1 MPPPVV
7 VALAW
12 KVIARLEGSAARV
25 TDAESIRREAKRRE
39 RLARL
44 PIAKLVTGFPDRRME
59 VGVDSA
65 TLSDGTRLPVR
76 VYRPAAARS
85 ATAGAAALP
94 VVVNFHGGGWVSGNA
109 YQSEWWCSGIAAH
122 AGVVVV
128 SVDYRLAPDFPFPT
142 AVHDCYAATEWVVA
156 NAAKL
161 GVDARR
167 LAVMGDSAGGNL
179 ATEVC
184 LQARDRQGPPI
195 RLQVLIYPAVD
206 FVDEYPSEIENANAP
221 VLSKADMIRHRG
233 VYLDGVDPADPLA
246 SPLRAA
252 SHADLPA
259 ALIQTARHDPL
270 RDQGAAYAK
279 VLEAAGVPVQLTEYR
294 SSVHGYISIP
304 GLVPEARKARAEVVV
319 ALKIAFA
326 ADPTG

>member
-7 VALAW
+7 VSLAW
-12 KVIARLEGSAARV
+12 KVIARLEGSAARA
-25 TDAESIRREAKRRE
+25 TDAAAIRREADRRA

-44 PIAKLVTGFPDRRME
+44 PIAKVVTGFPDRRAR
-59 VGVDSA
+59 VSVDTA
-65 TLSDGTRLPVR
+65 TLPDGTRLPVR
-76 VYRPAAARS
+76 IYRPTTGP
-85 ATAGAAALP
+85 ATPG

-109 YQSEWWCSGIAAH
+109 HQSEWWCSGIAAQ

-128 SVDYRLAPDFPFPT
+128 SVDYRLAPDHPFPT

-156 NAAKL
+156 HATGL
-161 GVDARR
+161 GVDAGR

-179 ATEVC
+179 AAEVC
-184 LQARDRQGPPI
+184 LLARDRHGPRI
-195 RLQVLIYPAVD
+195 DLQVLIYPAVD
-206 FVDEYPSEIENANAP
+206 FVEEYPSEIENANAP
-221 VLSKADMIRHRG
+221 VLTKEDMTRHRRL
-233 VYLDGVDPADPLA
+233 YLNGADPADPLA

-252 SHADLPA
+252 DHTGLPA

-294 SSVHGYISIP
+294 NSVHGFISVP
-304 GLVPEARKARAEVVV
+304 GLVPEAGKARAEAVQ
-319 ALKIAFA
+319 AIRTAISA
-326 ADPTG
+326 

>member
-1 MPPPVV
+1 MPPPAVV
-7 VALAW
+7 RLAW
-12 KVIARLEGSAARV
+12 KVIARLEGSAAKA
-25 TDAESIRREAKRRE
+25 TDAAAIQREARRRD

-44 PIAKLVTGFPDRRME
+44 PVAKLVTGFPDRRTK
-59 VGVDSA
+59 VTVDSA
-65 TLSDGTRLPVR
+65 TLPDGVRLPVR
-76 VYRPAAARS
+76 IYRPAVEASTPA
-85 ATAGAAALP
+85 P

-109 YQSEWWCSGIAAH
+109 YQSEWWCSGIAAQ

-156 NAAKL
+156 NAARL
-161 GVDARR
+161 GVDGTR

-184 LQARDRQGPPI
+184 LQARDRNGPPI
-195 RLQVLIYPAVD
+195 LLQVLIYPAVD
-206 FVDEYPSEIENANAP
+206 FVDEYPSEIENADAP
-221 VLSKADMIRHRG
+221 VLTKADMVRHRRL
-233 VYLDGVDPADPLA
+233 YLGEVDPADPLA

-252 SHADLPA
+252 SHAGLPGT
-259 ALIQTARHDPL
+259 LIQTARHDPL

-294 SSVHGYISIP
+294 HSVHGYISVP
-304 GLVPEARKARAEVVV
+304 GLVPEAAKARAEVAE
-319 ALKIAFA
+319 ALRATLS
-326 ADPTG
+326 ADRVG

>member
-12 KVIARLEGSAARV
+12 KVIARLEGSAARA
-25 TDAESIRREAKRRE
+25 TDAESIRREAKRRD

-44 PIAKLVTGFPDRRME
+44 PIAKLITGFPDRRTK
-59 VGVDSA
+59 VGVDTA
-65 TLSDGTRLPVR
+65 TLPDGTRLPVR
-76 VYRPAAARS
+76 VYRPA
-85 ATAGAAALP
+85 GAAAGSAGLP

-109 YQSEWWCSGIAAH
+109 YQSEWWCSGIAAQ

-156 NAAKL
+156 NAAEL
-161 GVDARR
+161 GIDAGR

-179 ATEVC
+179 AAEVC
-184 LQARDRQGPPI
+184 LQARDQQGPPI

-206 FVDEYPSEIENANAP
+206 FVEEYPSEIENANAP
-221 VLSKADMIRHRG
+221 VLTKADMIRHRRL
-233 VYLDGVDPADPLA
+233 YLGGVDPADPLA

-252 SHADLPA
+252 SHTDLPA

-294 SSVHGYISIP
+294 RSVHGYISVP
-304 GLVPEARKARAEVVV
+304 GLVPEAGKARAEVVA
-319 ALKIAFA
+319 ALTTAFA
-326 ADPTG
+326 AEPAR